1 MISPSLAPSF
11 RPNIWSGSE
20 TAARMDGDVH
30 REFVMAELVPKK
42 DSDDARRA
50 ATTAWGAMAS

>member
-1 MISPSLAPSF
+1 
-11 RPNIWSGSE
+11 
-20 TAARMDGDVH
+20 MDGDVH
-30 REFVMAELVPKK
+30 REFVMAGLVPKK